1 MAVHSL
7 INSTPCFS
15 APGFRRIKV
24 LTDFEE
30 KVFGGRKLKLDTSKE
45 NNIMTNDL
53 FNGLKE
59 GANFRTNHKYMIMEL
74 RGENKMEHVT
84 TLIGGGIRKNT
95 NELRFRDSAQT
106 TDEYLVKNL
115 EDILEAITMEKI
127 DPLGCYLKITVE

>member
-1 MAVHSL
+1 
-7 INSTPCFS
+7 
-15 APGFRRIKV
+15 
-24 LTDFEE
+24 
-30 KVFGGRKLKLDTSKE
+30 
-45 NNIMTNDL
+45 MTNDL